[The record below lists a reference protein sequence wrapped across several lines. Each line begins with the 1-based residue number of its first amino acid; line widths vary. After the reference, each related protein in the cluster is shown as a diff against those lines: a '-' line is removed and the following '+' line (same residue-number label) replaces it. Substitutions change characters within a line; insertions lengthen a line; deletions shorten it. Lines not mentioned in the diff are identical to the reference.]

1 MDMRKDE
8 IKFVIQ
14 ENTKALD
21 SIEKVNKYY

>member
-1 MDMRKDE
+1 MEMRKDE

-21 SIEKVNKYY
+21 AIEKVNKYY